1 MLPSPPI
8 AIPSSPDMV
17 SPVTK
22 RAPEKSASFTPLKP
36 LNLPIAAQRL
46 VHWPDDGKAGNRKIP
61 PDIIIMRQCKV
72 QTS

>member
-1 MLPSPPI
+1 MG
-8 AIPSSPDMV
+8 

-22 RAPEKSASFTPLKP
+22 KSASFTPLKP

-46 VHWPDDGKAGNRKIP
+46 VHWPDDGKAGNMKIP